1 MKLIVNF
8 RNKLTNT
15 NMKAGIALFF
25 VLTFIDCRAQK
36 IEDVTATQED
46 NSILVSYSL
55 VDNSLTPDFHISLF
69 CSGDGGTSWHGP
81 LVSVSGDVGQGV
93 LASRYGSRKHIKWD
107 VLKKWDYLYG
117 DNIKFRVDAGFKDH
131 TEFLDENI
139 IIDLRDSSIYK
150 VVTIGDNMWMAENLR
165 FEVKGG
171 GSVCYDN
178 DPENCIKYGRLY
190 NWTYATKVCPRG
202 WHLPSHDEMLELTE
216 IAGGKDLGARKLK
229 SVEGWQKI
237 RKKMMT
243 SKTPVFSN
251 NETGFNAIPAGS
263 AQGFN
268 NRFWD
273 EGLIA
278 YFWTSTKYTK
288 YSETYIYSLYLV
300 HSRNSVHNDHIY
312 DEHNSLIADKRSVRC
327 IKDKQD

>member
-1 MKLIVNF
+1 M
-8 RNKLTNT
+8 T
-15 NMKAGIALFF
+15 LF
-25 VLTFIDCRAQK
+25 DCGAQK
-36 IEDVTATQED
+36 IEDVTATQEG

-93 LASRYGSRKHIKWD
+93 LASRNGSRKHIKWD

-190 NWTYATKVCPRG
+190 NWYYATKVCPRG
-202 WHLPSHDEMLELTE
+202 WHLPSHDEMLELTK
-216 IAGGKDLGARKLK
+216 IAGGKDLGARKLR
-229 SVEGWQKI
+229 SVEGWDEI
-237 RKKMMT
+237 HKKMSF

-263 AQGFN
+263 FH
-268 NRFWD
+268 
-273 EGLIA
+273 GLGNKFRGMGWYA
-278 YFWTSTKYTK
+278 LFWTSTE
-288 YSETYIYSLYLV
+288 YSETYIYSMSLTHYLNIV
-300 HSRNSVHNDHIY
+300 GNGKNNEKGNKY
-312 DEHNSLIADKRSVRC
+312 QGGEKLSVRC
-327 IKDKQD
+327 VKDKMD